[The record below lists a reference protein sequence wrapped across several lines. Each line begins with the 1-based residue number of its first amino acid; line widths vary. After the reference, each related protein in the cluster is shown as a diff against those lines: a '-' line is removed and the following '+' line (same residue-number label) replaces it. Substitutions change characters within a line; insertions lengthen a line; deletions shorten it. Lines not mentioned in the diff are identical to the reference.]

1 MDKIGMV
8 DGDKLLDWLES
19 KVWSC
24 RDTQEKHGWNDA
36 VWTLNRLVRDG
47 KFKPATPAPTQP
59 SGVGP
64 TWTALIL
71 RKDWIEDPDLLGPKG
86 SIRYSNIN
94 DAEFYS
100 GGAPGCVACGV
111 VTYGPNDKPHTDNCW
126 LMKIQQALTASPEA
140 SQEQLRELQELVSEM
155 FEIFDED
162 SYGCDCGTNE
172 LGTCFF
178 CRGQKVNNE
187 FKDFIKLE
195 TAGPTETREGSHE

>member
-1 MDKIGMV
+1 MSDQPKPPAPTQPEKCPKCGRT
-8 DGDKLLDWLES
+8 DCTSGDSTGLCGAGEFFDPENPPLKCQYINLS
-19 KVWSC
+19 
-24 RDTQEKHGWNDA
+24 
-36 VWTLNRLVRDG
+36 
-47 KFKPATPAPTQP
+47 PTQP

-100 GGAPGCVACGV
+100 GGAPGCGACGV

-140 SQEQLRELQELVSEM
+140 SRDPDYKAMWESLEKKL
-155 FEIFDED
+155 EIRL
-162 SYGCDCGTNE
+162 SGY
-172 LGTCFF
+172 L
-178 CRGQKVNNE
+178 NNE
-187 FKDFIKLE
+187 PGLELSSDLRAIKKEMDDLK
-195 TAGPTETREGSHE
+195 GGLK